1 MSNVREIVAFEE
13 RLQRARHDSMLDGRQ
28 QSKVWHMVLMAWD
41 SIAPS
46 ILRFHRLLANTPIF
60 SLPGEEIEECS
71 KRLPNESKRYPEYTI
86 PDHSS
91 INAFHLLQWR
101 CEGNHR

>member
-1 MSNVREIVAFEE
+1 
-13 RLQRARHDSMLDGRQ
+13 MLNGIQ
-28 QSKVWHMVLMAWD
+28 ESKVWQRVLMAWNRKE
-41 SIAPS
+41 PS

-86 PDHSS
+86 PDHTS
-91 INAFHLLQWR
+91 IDAIHLLQWR